1 MAMDQSF
8 ARKNFRE
15 RVQLQ
20 IAPWW
25 HGCGALL
32 LGQRRIRALFGG
44 IFASLTETIAQ
55 QRLHAHAR
63 VWIAP
68 ATLLSRMLNVRREAM
83 VDEVRRGRDPESM
96 GPGDCG
102 CGGSSEG
109 WKILLQESR

>member
-1 MAMDQSF
+1 M
-8 ARKNFRE
+8 RE
-15 RVQLQ
+15 RDTKLR
-20 IAPWW
+20 AR
-25 HGCGALL
+25 LL
-32 LGQRRIRALFGG
+32 ELAVAEGEKSGNLK
-44 IFASLTETIAQ
+44 TIEPPKVEPAKD
-55 QRLHAHAR
+55 AKP
-63 VWIAP
+63 AP